1 MTALLSLPLRPAE
14 KVLFG
19 GVLAVYSPRM
29 APRLPNTAL
38 GQRRARWLLC
48 LPVLLAL
55 VLAASTARALDWASL
70 TQPVGTYLGDGVYA
84 PATINTILGGSPP
97 FDSGTSVTLIRVTQ
111 THQFVRYYN
120 PSDLTNPSVAVGSWM
135 MRASEVRGLTAAQI
149 RDKFA
154 LPALPTN
161 IVQVI
166 VPEAYAL
173 YTGIAAPIAGWG
185 EGGGLQN
192 RVMATKPPV
201 GIGNDGWLPASS
213 YVNAQALADAP
224 VLSYKAS
231 ASGPA
236 SGPASNMASS
246 MGAYMDSLAPRAYSD
261 LEGVYNAL
269 DTLLLSGQPASVAQA
284 MGQFSP
290 ARFAALNTVNQR
302 TSALL
307 AASLD
312 SRATTLALGQ
322 DSGGSAGAEGA
333 QPILLAFAGGL
344 EELAGV
350 LPRSKNSQSQSRQ
363 GKAGDWGLW
372 LRGTGEYVRDNALG
386 QTPFT
391 AVTAALHAGADRPVG
406 QELVLGL
413 GAGYARTQLDWEQD
427 GGDSAT
433 TTLSLSA
440 YGFWN
445 SGEYFVNSDLTLDA
459 AFTETRRRIQTAVTD
474 RVARSNQS
482 GEGASLRLRAG
493 RRLALEQGGWTLTP
507 AVELGYGLHR
517 QNAFTE
523 SGAGDLGLEVRAATA
538 QTLRTGAELA
548 ASKRMD
554 LPGSAVLVPEA
565 ALGWQRETPLDS
577 RVTRASFSG
586 YSQGF
591 QAYGD
596 DTPRDSLLLRAG
608 LTHVEVEG
616 ATRYARYFG
625 TVRERFQAH
634 SLELGCRWS
643 F

>member
-1 MTALLSLPLRPAE
+1 M
-14 KVLFG
+14 FG
-19 GVLAVYSPRM
+19 GAQAVYSPRM
-29 APRLPNTAL
+29 PPRLQNIAP

-55 VLAASTARALDWASL
+55 VLAATTARALDWASL
-70 TQPVGTYLGDGVYA
+70 AQPVGTYVGDGVYA

-111 THQFVRYYN
+111 AQQFVRFYS
-120 PSDLTNPSVAVGSWM
+120 PADPTNPSVAVGSWM

-149 RDKFA
+149 REKFA

-161 IVQVI
+161 IVQVV
-166 VPEAYAL
+166 VPETYAL

-185 EGGGLQN
+185 AGGGLQN
-192 RVMATKPPV
+192 RAMANKPPV
-201 GIGNDGWLPASS
+201 GVGNDGWLPASS
-213 YVNAQALADAP
+213 YINAQALADVP
-224 VLSYKAS
+224 VLSYKA
-231 ASGPA
+231 PA
-236 SGPASNMASS
+236 SQSTAAVS
-246 MGAYMDSLAPRAYSD
+246 MGAYMDSLAPRANSD
-261 LEGVYNAL
+261 LEGVYNSL
-269 DTLLLSGQPASVAQA
+269 DTLLLSGQKASVAQA

-290 ARFAALNTVNQR
+290 ARFAALNTVALR

-312 SRATTLALGQ
+312 ARATTLALGQ
-322 DSGGSAGAEGA
+322 DSGGAASAEGA

-350 LPRSKNSQSQSRQ
+350 LPRQGRNGQGQNRQ

-372 LRGTGEYVRDNALG
+372 LRGTGEYARDNALG

-391 AVTAALHAGADRPVG
+391 AVTAALHAGADRRIGPDG
-406 QELVLGL
+406 GDAANLVLGL

-433 TTLSLSA
+433 TTLNLMA
-440 YGFWN
+440 YGFWT
-445 SGEYFVNSDLTLDA
+445 SGGYFVNTDLTLDA
-459 AFTETRRRIQTAVTD
+459 AFTEARRRILTAVTD
-474 RVARSNQS
+474 RVARSSQS
-482 GEGASLRLRAG
+482 GEGANLRLRAG
-493 RRLALEQGGWTLTP
+493 KRLDLEQGGWTLTP

-523 SGAGDLGLEVRAATA
+523 NGAGDLNLDVRAATA

-548 ASKRMD
+548 ASRRIE
-554 LPGSAVLVPEA
+554 LPGNAVLVPEA

-586 YSQGF
+586 YSLGF

-596 DTPRDSLLLRAG
+596 DTPSDSLLLRAG
-608 LTHVEVEG
+608 LTHAEAEG
-616 ATRYARYFG
+616 TTRYARYSG
-625 TVRERFQAH
+625 TLRERFQAH